1 MWRSSAHDAT
11 KFGRLARRSVYM
23 SWTKNSSSTVVIAY
37 YNGACQ
43 AGVFYGQS
51 VDWLCHLTSL
61 WGSFYSWLNAHPVF
75 CLTALI
81 IITFGSVKFWN
92 IFRFLIIIIIPGYK
106 GATGHRPLRIRDAYL
121 MGIGNF
127 KYAHFCISL
136 RKCRF
141 LHHVLLTVL
150 ALYTKH
156 FTG

>member
-43 AGVFYGQS
+43 AGVFYGQT
-51 VDWLCHLTSL
+51 VDWLCHLASL

-75 CLTALI
+75 CFTALI

-106 GATGHRPLRIRDAYL
+106 GGYRTQNSSQNKRRVSNGDRELHIRTLLYIFAEVQ
-121 MGIGNF
+121 
-127 KYAHFCISL
+127 ISSPCL
-136 RKCRF
+136 VDCTCVV
-141 LHHVLLTVL
+141 H
-150 ALYTKH
+150 
-156 FTG
+156 